1 MTRKDEAR
9 RPGADAMSSQL
20 LRHKFL
26 CEMHPR
32 DAAVFR
38 RFGESL
44 AAFGR
49 HEDAAAAFRRALAL
63 KPDDPATLNQLGM
76 AHVRLGQHRRAVEI
90 FKDLLRI
97 APKYAVAHFNYGLC
111 LLGMNLVEEAV
122 GMLEAAVSLSPTS
135 EAMRIELAA
144 AYRRAGRP
152 EKALAEYSAA
162 RELNPR
168 NFTILERMAEIHE
181 ELGDLDE
188 AMNLCSSAAEL
199 GRNHPS
205 RDALLDN
212 LKRLSRIRRQNSGRR
227 AAETPPEGTGN
238 FLDFLNGPLEAEEP
252 AGADDLMSRLGESIR
267 RDADDYAVL
276 EEMAAALEE
285 RGDLARALEVTRR
298 LVILLKNKLESVHDV
313 LTHPDLTA

>member
-1 MTRKDEAR
+1 MTRKDDACA
-9 RPGADAMSSQL
+9 PGTDAMASQL
-20 LRHKFL
+20 LRHKLL

-32 DAAVFR
+32 DATAFR

-49 HEDAAAAFRRALAL
+49 HEEAAAAFRRALAL
-63 KPDDPATLNQLGM
+63 KPDDPAILNQLGM
-76 AHVRLGQHRRAVEI
+76 AHVRLGQHRRAIDI

-97 APKYAVAHFNYGLC
+97 APKYAVAHYNFGLC
-111 LLGMNLVEEAV
+111 LLGMNLVEEAI
-122 GMLEAAVSLSPTS
+122 GMLEAAVALSPKS
-135 EAMRIELAA
+135 EAMRVELAA

-168 NFTILERMAEIHE
+168 NFAILERMAEIHE
-181 ELGDLDE
+181 ELGDLEE

-205 RDALLDN
+205 RDAILEN
-212 LKRLSRIRRQNSGRR
+212 LKRLSRIRRKSSHGGGRTSE
-227 AAETPPEGTGN
+227 ADAPN
-238 FLDFLNGPLEAEEP
+238 YLDFLNAPLESDEP
-252 AGADDLMSRLGESIR
+252 ARPGDLVTRLGESIR

-276 EEMAAALEE
+276 EEMAAALEA

-298 LVILLKNKLESVHDV
+298 LVTLLKNKLESVHDV
-313 LTHPDLTA
+313 LTHPDLTI